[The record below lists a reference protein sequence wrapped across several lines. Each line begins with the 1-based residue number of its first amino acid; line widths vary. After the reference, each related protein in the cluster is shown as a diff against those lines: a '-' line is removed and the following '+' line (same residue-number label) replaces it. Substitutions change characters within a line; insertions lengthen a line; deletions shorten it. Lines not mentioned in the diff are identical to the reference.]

1 MTEQE
6 RINEGLQRQIDA
18 QNARID
24 NVLAKVD
31 TIIGEMRDFDNQRAT
46 DIREIRASINN
57 MQNSIIDMGKHVRN
71 ISLTAMGAI
80 GAMVVSVIYSILKS

>member
-31 TIIGEMRDFDNQRAT
+31 TIIGEMRDLDNQRAT
-46 DIREIRASINN
+46 DIHEIRASINN
-57 MQNSIIDMGKHVRN
+57 M
-71 ISLTAMGAI
+71 
-80 GAMVVSVIYSILKS
+80 